1 MVPQPGALSYNPAV
15 SSVLLT
21 GFAPWAEFSQN
32 PSGEVARALGGHVLP
47 VDYRKADAALAK
59 LLRTRPSAVV
69 LLGLGAS
76 RTSIDVELIARNLD
90 DDGTER
96 KKRPI
101 DPQGPERRESTLP
114 VGRVLDLL
122 RKEGL
127 PARPSQDAGRYL
139 CNHVFYVAAG
149 RVEGPCGFIHLPP
162 AAVIPVP
169 DQIRGIQA
177 VLRLLGA

>member
-1 MVPQPGALSYNPAV
+1 M

-21 GFAPWAEFSQN
+21 GFAPWAEHAQN

-47 VDYRKADAALAK
+47 VDYRKADAALGR
-59 LLRTRPSAVV
+59 LLKSRPSAVV
-69 LLGLGAS
+69 LLGLGVS
-76 RTSIDVELIARNLD
+76 RTSIDIELVARNLD
-90 DDGTER
+90 DDGQER
-96 KKRPI
+96 RNRPI
-101 DPQGPERRESTLP
+101 EADGPERRTSTLP
-114 VGRVLDLL
+114 VGPLLDLL
-122 RKEGL
+122 RREGL
-127 PARPSQDAGRYL
+127 PAKPSQDAGRFL

-162 AAVIPVP
+162 AAVIPIP